1 MVTVPLPATMVP
13 VTFVVLHPAPVQTEI
28 GSAFAVPWVKARSP
42 MAATASSEFLRF
54 KNLGISRLLGVNN
67 SSLPS
72 RSPGSRPVLLE
83 ACIAERCGASAR
95 SKIPARETSRSGR
108 ESNYTWHVPVVKQK
122 VGQHS
127 VLLGFAEIQRFYVS
141 QMGMVQQI
149 RSGMSSIQT
158 VV

>member
-13 VTFVVLHPAPVQTEI
+13 LTFVVLHPAPVQTEI

-42 MAATASSEFLRF
+42 KAATASSEFLRF

-67 SSLPS
+67 SSLPV
-72 RSPGSRPVLLE
+72 RSPGSRSMLLG

-95 SKIPARETSRSGR
+95 SRNTSQTNVSVGSREK
-108 ESNYTWHVPVVKQK
+108 YCWHVPVPKQK

-127 VLLGFAEIQRFYVS
+127 VFLGFVEIQRF
-141 QMGMVQQI
+141 
-149 RSGMSSIQT
+149 
-158 VV
+158 